1 MLFATKT
8 CPKCKIAMSLLD
20 AAGIEYEKMLVEEN
34 EALARQYA
42 LKQAPTLVV
51 ESPEGVS
58 KYTEVAGI
66 KEYIQNAK

>member
-20 AAGIEYEKMLVEEN
+20 GAGLSYEKVLVEEH
-34 EALARQYA
+34 EALARQYE

-66 KEYIQNAK
+66 KEYINNAK